1 MESIQFK
8 STLGVIEI
16 TGDDAGIQ
24 TIRIQEEHQIRERP
38 IPKVLEAS
46 VEQLKEYIE
55 GSRTTFTFLM
65 NPKGTE
71 FQKQVWKILLT
82 IPFGK
87 TLPYLEV
94 AQIYGN
100 TKAVRAVAAAIGK
113 NPILVAVPCHRVIGS
128 NGSLVGFAAGL
139 EKKKWLLENE
149 GFPFQA
155 EIPF

>member
-1 MESIQFK
+1 
-8 STLGVIEI
+8 
-16 TGDDAGIQ
+16 
-24 TIRIQEEHQIRERP
+24 
-38 IPKVLEAS
+38 
-46 VEQLKEYIE
+46 
-55 GSRTTFTFLM
+55 M

-71 FQKQVWKILLT
+71 FQKQIWNILLT

-87 TLPYLEV
+87 TLPYLEI

-100 TKAVRAVAAAIGK
+100 TKEVRAVAAAIGK

-128 NGSLVGFAAGL
+128 NRSLVGFAAGI
-139 EKKKWLLENE
+139 EKKKWLLKNE

>member
-24 TIRIQEEHQIRERP
+24 TIRIQEEQQIKKQS

-87 TLPYLEV
+87 TLPYIEV

-100 TKAVRAVAAAIGK
+100 TKAVRAVTETIGK
-113 NPILVAVPCHRVIGS
+113 NPILVTVPCHRVIGS

-155 EIPF
+155 